1 MPRFSTSRLHLAQ
14 ANKCPQGTTAVSI
27 IELASIQILQHCSK
41 GSASVCVDVFLSFLT
56 FGVFLVLLEEGFM
69 VVTSFL
75 AEGFLA
81 EDCMVGFSA
90 FSDFA
95 DFVDVLTVLIVLS
108 DEILRVTRSVVCA
121 VSALR
126 LGMLEFEKISGFC
139 LWILC
144 VWFCT
149 KVMLRSSTSFG
160 DGVVSGVDGVTEKT
174 LL

>member
-1 MPRFSTSRLHLAQ
+1 MPRFSTSRLHFAQ

-41 GSASVCVDVFLSFLT
+41 GSASVCVDVFLTFLT

-75 AEGFLA
+75 TKDF
-81 EDCMVGFSA
+81 VV
-90 FSDFA
+90 DFA
-95 DFVDVLTVLIVLS
+95 AFLDFTDFVDVLTVLIVLS
-108 DEILRVTRSVVCA
+108 DDILRVTRSVESA
-121 VSALR
+121 VSAMR

-144 VWFCT
+144 VWFWT

-160 DGVVSGVDGVTEKT
+160 DGVVCGDDGEIAKS
-174 LL
+174 LF